1 MNGRAP
7 GFEGPPRASLTGL
20 TRECQLFDSTIRLA
34 PMSNLDFDS
43 AYRVFSEAL
52 AMLGSSP
59 EEQCEAMG
67 NFNVAWELKDDVQA
81 GKYLVDSDRLN
92 AEQVAWI
99 LTLAC
104 ALDAVP
110 ATTLPAG
117 ASRAENLAAMHRPSW
132 IPLRFLASKARE
144 ALSSATAANA
154 IALGLQ

>member
-1 MNGRAP
+1 
-7 GFEGPPRASLTGL
+7 
-20 TRECQLFDSTIRLA
+20 
-34 PMSNLDFDS
+34 
-43 AYRVFSEAL
+43 
-52 AMLGSSP
+52 
-59 EEQCEAMG
+59 MG

-81 GKYLVDSDRLN
+81 GKYLVDSDQLS

-110 ATTLPAG
+110 ATTLPGG
-117 ASRAENLAAMHRPSW
+117 ASRAENLAAMQHPSW
-132 IPLRFLASKARE
+132 IPLRLLASKAHE

>member
-1 MNGRAP
+1 MA
-7 GFEGPPRASLTGL
+7 
-20 TRECQLFDSTIRLA
+20 
-34 PMSNLDFDS
+34 NLDFDS
-43 AYRVFSEAL
+43 AYREFAEAL
-52 AMLGSSP
+52 AVLAASP

-81 GKYLVDSDRLN
+81 GKYLVDSGRLN

-110 ATTLPAG
+110 TTTLPAG
-117 ASRAENLAAMHRPSW
+117 PGRAENLAAMQHPSW
-132 IPLRFLASKARE
+132 IPLRVLASQARE
-144 ALSSATAANA
+144 ALSAATAANA